1 MNKEENPNL
10 AYAIYEN
17 NDLNASKAFLALI
30 NHGRENYS
38 VIKIDEKEYYDV
50 NVKVSS
56 ILKKIK
62 FTSRKATRIESLI
75 EKVTRICESEIKFT
89 HRENLS
95 ILPIVDFSYEGGKLY
110 YKLQK
115 EFCSI
120 DKSFFSFEKF
130 NEIVKLKSKYSFRLY
145 QILYSNIKNGTYSIN
160 LNHINKIFN
169 SKLENKE
176 LVRNIKKALAE
187 ITEVTNLDV
196 FSGNIKVKMNEM
208 DKRKIR
214 KLVVKFSKKEQE
226 NKTKIIRIPKI
237 EEAIKKV
244 CKNEFIN
251 EKRVSNNNRFC
262 NGIYKVVEKYGV
274 DTVIRALDFAGK
286 RLREKI
292 KHTFQA
298 YLIGVCKN
306 NIVFSKNKRMK
317 EIIKNDE
324 EQEMIFEEIESL
336 EDKLER
342 ENRIKNR
349 EKQEREKQE
358 KIHEEEKAKKLEYEL
373 KKEKKIGE
381 YEKLNKEEQEMILE
395 KAKNNYLEKAG
406 LEKMNEFVLK
416 IFKKLEKNYIVDVM
430 DIEAKI
436 S

>member
-1 MNKEENPNL
+1 MIKEENTNL

-17 NDLNASKAFLALI
+17 NDLNASKVFLALI

-38 VIKIDEKEYYDV
+38 VINIDEKEYYDV

-62 FTSRKATRIESLI
+62 FTSREVSRIESLI

-89 HRENLS
+89 HKENLS
-95 ILPIVDFSYEGGKLY
+95 ILPIVDFSYQDGKLS
-110 YKLQK
+110 YKLLK

-196 FSGNIKVKMNEM
+196 FSEDIRVKMNEM

-226 NKTKIIRIPKI
+226 NKTKIIKIPKI
-237 EEAIKKV
+237 EEAIRKV
-244 CKNEFIN
+244 CRNKFIN
-251 EKRVSNNNRFC
+251 ENRLSNNLRFC

-274 DTVIRALDFAGK
+274 DVVIRALDFSEK
-286 RLREKI
+286 RLREKL

-306 NIVFSKNKRMK
+306 NIVLSKNKP
-317 EIIKNDE
+317 
-324 EQEMIFEEIESL
+324 
-336 EDKLER
+336 
-342 ENRIKNR
+342 
-349 EKQEREKQE
+349 
-358 KIHEEEKAKKLEYEL
+358 
-373 KKEKKIGE
+373 
-381 YEKLNKEEQEMILE
+381 
-395 KAKNNYLEKAG
+395 
-406 LEKMNEFVLK
+406 
-416 IFKKLEKNYIVDVM
+416 
-430 DIEAKI
+430 
-436 S
+436 